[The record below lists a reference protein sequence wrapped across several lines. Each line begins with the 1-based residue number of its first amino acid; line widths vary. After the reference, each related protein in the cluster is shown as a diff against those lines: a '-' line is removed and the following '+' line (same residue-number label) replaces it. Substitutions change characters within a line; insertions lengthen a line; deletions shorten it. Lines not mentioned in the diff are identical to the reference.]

1 MEAEPLLPFN
11 GTSLSKHTQP
21 LASTSVSL
29 YLLIDVFLL
38 LLLLL
43 LLLSFLLILNLI
55 PDTTF
60 ILINVRN
67 IISIGIDLTEIH
79 PSRKKVILPREVL
92 PRFLAIASLK
102 TNANVKKYNSVG
114 IR

>member
-21 LASTSVSL
+21 LVSTSVSL
-29 YLLIDVFLL
+29 YLLIDVF
-38 LLLLL
+38 LLL

-67 IISIGIDLTEIH
+67 IISIGIDLT
-79 PSRKKVILPREVL
+79 
-92 PRFLAIASLK
+92 
-102 TNANVKKYNSVG
+102 
-114 IR
+114 

>member
-1 MEAEPLLPFN
+1 MTSMEAEPLLPFN
-11 GTSLSKHTQP
+11 GTTLSKHTKP

-29 YLLIDVFLL
+29 YLLIDVFL

-67 IISIGIDLTEIH
+67 IISIGIDLT
-79 PSRKKVILPREVL
+79 
-92 PRFLAIASLK
+92 
-102 TNANVKKYNSVG
+102 
-114 IR
+114 